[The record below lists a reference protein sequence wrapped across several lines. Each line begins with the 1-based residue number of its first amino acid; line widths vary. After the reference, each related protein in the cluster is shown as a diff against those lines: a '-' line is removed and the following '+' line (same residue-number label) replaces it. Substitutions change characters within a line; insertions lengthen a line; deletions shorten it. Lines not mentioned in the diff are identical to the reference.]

1 MIAKALTLEYLKF
14 RKYKPFWI
22 ILGLFVVCYFG
33 LGLSIKSFID
43 YMIENKNGPFEM
55 FFETGLP
62 LFDFVDVWQNMAYI
76 TFLFKYILAFVVII
90 SICQEYALRT
100 IRQNMIDGLS
110 RREYVVSKLGMVVV
124 LSLLAGVLLLILG
137 FVLGMLYSPVRSLDF
152 MVQSI
157 GFVPTY
163 AFETFCFLVFA
174 MFLAT
179 LMRKTGF
186 TIVLFILYSLVMEP
200 IATTIMTHEY
210 KLATWY
216 FPVRAINNL
225 IHMPFGKY
233 IFREV
238 QDYVALKEVAI
249 AGGWAMLF
257 VWLTYLLITKR
268 DL

>member
-1 MIAKALTLEYLKF
+1 MIAKALKLEYLKF

-22 ILGLFVVCYFG
+22 ILGLFVVCFFA

-43 YMIENKNGPFEM
+43 YMIENQNGPFEM

-90 SICQEYALRT
+90 SVCQDYSLRT

-110 RREYVVSKLGMVVV
+110 RREYVVSKLGLITV

-137 FVLGMLYSPVRSLDF
+137 FILGMLYSPVKSPEFIF
-152 MVQSI
+152 MSI
-157 GFVPTY
+157 GFVPAY
-163 AFETFCFLVFA
+163 AFESFCFLAFA

-179 LMRKTGF
+179 LIRRTGF
-186 TIVLFILYSLVMEP
+186 AIVLFALYTMVMEP
-200 IATTIMTHEY
+200 ILTAYLKYEAEV
-210 KLATWY
+210 ATWF
-216 FPVRAINNL
+216 FPMRAINNL
-225 IHMPFGKY
+225 IEVPFGKY

-238 QDYVALKEVAI
+238 QDYVALQDLAVP
-249 AGGWAMLF
+249 GGWAALF
-257 VWLTYLLITKR
+257 IWLTYLLIVKR